1 MSGLVDMHGRSLDRK
16 QRPITAAQAG
26 AIITSEID
34 IAVERWNEEALRTTA
49 GDEKK
54 AHIFKV
60 SFDRY
65 QYSEE
70 AAEKA
75 KAFGYAKLS
84 ITVTH
89 QEKTVEIYQKGLNF
103 AKESELDNTNGY
115 YPGLIT
121 DCIGFLLASGLLY
134 NLALSNPNNRV
145 REPRAAT
152 KISKPGTSAKG

>member
-1 MSGLVDMHGRSLDRK
+1 MSIVDMYGKAIHRK
-16 QRPITAAQAG
+16 EKPITQAQAG
-26 AIITSEID
+26 AVITSEID
-34 IAVERWNEEALRTTA
+34 IAIERWNEEALKTVA
-49 GDEKK
+49 GDVNK
-54 AHIFKV
+54 AHIFKI

-89 QEKTVEIYQKGLNF
+89 QEKTIEIYQKGINF
-103 AKESELDNTNGY
+103 VKESALDNTNGY
-115 YPGLIT
+115 YPGMIT

-134 NLALSNPNNRV
+134 NLALSNPNNKV
-145 REPRAAT
+145 REPRTAT
-152 KISKPGTSAKG
+152 KINKPGTPAKS